1 MGEIVALGTRP
12 WAASALL
19 QGPIVPNGRRKS
31 HRPRLA
37 IWTPPVRMKNMRYIY
52 SLPTI
57 RTKVAADLVSRLRN
71 S

>member
-31 HRPRLA
+31 HRPSLA
-37 IWTPPVRMKNMRYIY
+37 IWAPGEDEEYALYLFTSYLDI
-52 SLPTI
+52 I
-57 RTKVAADLVSRLRN
+57 
-71 S
+71 